1 MTCHV
6 FNVINYFFFVSNSKK
21 NRIIPYLQTKCLFS
35 LLEKKDIFKM
45 DDANLAV
52 GDYEDD
58 CLAVGDCGSYD
69 VVVVGAGMIGSSAAK
84 YLPEVPTQVRITE
97 PEVPTDR

>member
-1 MTCHV
+1 
-6 FNVINYFFFVSNSKK
+6 
-21 NRIIPYLQTKCLFS
+21 
-35 LLEKKDIFKM
+35 M

-84 YLPEVPTQVRITE
+84 YLPEVPSQVKITETLMNQRFLLVDLNE
-97 PEVPTDR
+97 PEVPIGRPC